1 MSYDKQ
7 EWLEFVGTKIRERT
21 ADALPALKMMQAQ
34 AAPMHQVLTQFDYWN
49 RYLSFLQEL
58 INRTTARKELA
69 QARMQDPAIWDAQQL
84 AKLKSDI
91 LTADA
96 MIQAWDVA
104 MKLPK
109 ALIED
114 AEKAK
119 ELIEQF
125 EKKDESAVKP
135 DA

>member
-7 EWLEFVGTKIRERT
+7 EWLESVGTKMRERT
-21 ADALPALKMMQAQ
+21 ADTLPALKMMQAQ

-69 QARMQDPAIWDAQQL
+69 QARMQDPAIWDARQL

-114 AEKAK
+114 AGKAK